1 MPRSALMASC
11 CLRVSAFAASSG
23 SRQGVEL
30 FFAAEE
36 EADPVGLVAD
46 GEEATVVFEGAGVLD
61 AVLVELPQEA
71 RSRGRI
77 ASAAPRRRP
86 LERSER
92 KTGVWVNET
101 TSREGV
107 ERYIASQYTLDGV
120 ACGVFCKYP
129 HGMAKISANYLEY
142 LITVSRLRL
151 VRSI

>member
-1 MPRSALMASC
+1 MA
-11 CLRVSAFAASSG
+11 A
-23 SRQGVEL
+23 

-36 EADPVGLVAD
+36 EADPVDAVAD

-86 LERSER
+86 LGRSER

-101 TSREGV
+101 TSQEGWNNIL
-107 ERYIASQYTLDGV
+107 RLNI
-120 ACGVFCKYP
+120 P
-129 HGMAKISANYLEY
+129 EY
-142 LITVSRLRL
+142 LIHGQWKVS
-151 VRSI
+151 SNF

>member
-1 MPRSALMASC
+1 M
-11 CLRVSAFAASSG
+11 ASSG
-23 SRQGVEL
+23 SRQGAVA

-36 EADPVGLVAD
+36 EADPVDAVAD

-92 KTGVWVNET
+92 KTGV
-101 TSREGV
+101 
-107 ERYIASQYTLDGV
+107 
-120 ACGVFCKYP
+120 
-129 HGMAKISANYLEY
+129 
-142 LITVSRLRL
+142 
-151 VRSI
+151 

>member
-1 MPRSALMASC
+1 MASC

-36 EADPVGLVAD
+36 EADPVGLEAD
-46 GEEATVVFEGAGVLD
+46 GDEVTVVFEGTGVLD

-86 LERSER
+86 LERNER
-92 KTGVWVNET
+92 KTGVWVM
-101 TSREGV
+101 RPPHK
-107 ERYIASQYTLDGV
+107 RDGTIYC
-120 ACGVFCKYP
+120 A
-129 HGMAKISANYLEY
+129 
-142 LITVSRLRL
+142 
-151 VRSI
+151 

>member
-1 MPRSALMASC
+1 MASC
-11 CLRVSAFAASSG
+11 CLRVSAFAVSSG

-71 RSRGRI
+71 RSMGRI
-77 ASAAPRRRP
+77 ANAAPRRRP

-92 KTGVWVNET
+92 KTGVWVM
-101 TSREGV
+101 RPPHK
-107 ERYIASQYTLDGV
+107 RDGTIYCV
-120 ACGVFCKYP
+120 
-129 HGMAKISANYLEY
+129 
-142 LITVSRLRL
+142 
-151 VRSI
+151 